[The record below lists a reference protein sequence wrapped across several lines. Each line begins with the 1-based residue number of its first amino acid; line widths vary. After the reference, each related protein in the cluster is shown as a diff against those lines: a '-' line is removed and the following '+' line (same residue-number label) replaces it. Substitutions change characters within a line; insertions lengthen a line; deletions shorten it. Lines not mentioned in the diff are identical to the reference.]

1 MTLLECMT
9 LAEIFATTIFSVKL
23 MHDCIHKEACVFA
36 DYNVP
41 QNEFDMYNSVV
52 CDGIPSSSS
61 GKNKEI
67 GVNTV
72 CFDTHEELVW
82 TGTKTGHVTS
92 YYGTQLQ
99 KYTSFKV
106 HPTEDIRNI
115 LTFDHSLYI
124 LTQVSGY
131 SGKNSDT

>member
-1 MTLLECMT
+1 
-9 LAEIFATTIFSVKL
+9 

-124 LTQVSGY
+124 LTQVGGSAKIAIL
-131 SGKNSDT
+131 STINHTLFLIGKLAE